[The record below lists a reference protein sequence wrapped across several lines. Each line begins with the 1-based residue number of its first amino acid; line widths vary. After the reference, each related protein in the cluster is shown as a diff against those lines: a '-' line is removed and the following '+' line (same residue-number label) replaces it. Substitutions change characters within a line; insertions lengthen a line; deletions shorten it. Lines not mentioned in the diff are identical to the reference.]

1 MKQSLALLFT
11 IALVGC
17 SQDSSELVSNNKQIP
32 DITQAQLDN
41 LAKEL
46 DIKYQF
52 ISNVETNCPDKAGEK
67 VDHCYAAVIHVTNKE
82 ALLAKNWQL
91 NYSQVYPMY
100 AFESEQFNVEHLNG
114 DIHQISPKAEF
125 EGLVANK
132 NYQIK
137 LWMKATLITESAVLP
152 NYWLS
157 SDKLA
162 AKVVSSTRTGI
173 DPETLLETQPYVV
186 PFSDLPK
193 QIKSA
198 ANDINEYASASWLF
212 NHNKDTKVD
221 NSLLDI
227 GIVPTPN
234 KINVISTDSVLDIS
248 AGFNYDFI
256 GTSSDKLSGVI
267 KRISTLGIKRADNGA
282 LVSINVD
289 KQNKLHPEGYQ
300 LTITTSGIDILA
312 SSDQGAF
319 YALQSVA
326 SLYDLNQ
333 DKLPLVTIQDA
344 PHYDYRG
351 QHLDVAR
358 NFISK
363 DFIITLI
370 KQMSAIKLNTL
381 HLHLAE
387 DEAWRLE
394 LPSFPE
400 LTEIGGERCMDL
412 SDKRCL
418 QPQLGSADDQS
429 RDGYLS
435 INDYLEIL
443 KVANQHFVEVVPSLD
458 MPGHSRAA
466 IKAMEARYYH
476 FMKQEDEVAA
486 TEYLLSDL
494 NDKTEYRSIQ
504 NYTDNTI
511 NVCKESSYRF
521 VERVL
526 DDLIGMHESADHPLT
541 TYHIGAD
548 ETAGAWIDS
557 PECQALVANPNND
570 VHDLEHLG
578 AHFIERVAHIVANR
592 GILPAGWNDGMSET
606 RVERMPQK
614 AASYIWGALPWGAHQ
629 QLSEQAYRGWDV
641 ILSVPDVFYFDFPYE
656 VDPKERGYHW
666 ASRRIDS
673 RNVFNFMPDNL
684 PIHAEFRV
692 DTLGQPFEID
702 DRLQKDKEGK
712 VSHKPLPPRYK
723 VKGIQGQL
731 WTETVRSNRQA
742 SYMLFPRIFGLAE
755 RAWHK
760 PEWAVP
766 YNYQGDVYNQQTS
779 KFNEDKRILQQQDWQ
794 LFSNNLSQKQL
805 PKLEKEG
812 IFYRLPTVGGVIKE
826 GILHANV
833 SLPGLPIEYKP
844 QSSDHWLPYAEPIA
858 VDGSVIIR
866 ARSYDGKRAG
876 RSLTVVK

>member
-1 MKQSLALLFT
+1 MKQSLAFLL
-11 IALVGC
+11 ILALFGC
-17 SQDSSELVSNNKQIP
+17 SQDNPEITNNNKQIP
-32 DITQAQLDN
+32 DISQSQLDD
-41 LAKEL
+41 LAKKLE
-46 DIKYQF
+46 IKYQF
-52 ISNVETNCPDKAGEK
+52 ISNIETDCPDKEDEK
-67 VDHCYAAVIHVTNKE
+67 VDHCYGAIIHIVNKE
-82 ALLAKNWQL
+82 SLLAKNWQL

-114 DIHQISPKAEF
+114 DIHRISPKDEF
-125 EGLVANK
+125 KGLVANE

-157 SDKLA
+157 SDKLE

-173 DPETLLETQPYVV
+173 DPETLLEIQPYVV
-186 PFSDLPK
+186 PFSDLPT
-193 QIKSA
+193 QVKSA
-198 ANDINEYASASWLF
+198 PNDINEYASAAWLF
-212 NHNKDTKVD
+212 DHNKDTAVD
-221 NSLLDI
+221 LTSLDI
-227 GIVPTPN
+227 GIIPTPAL
-234 KINVISTDSVLDIS
+234 INLTSTNSALDIS
-248 AGFNYDFI
+248 NGFTYQFV
-256 GTSSDKLSGVI
+256 GVDPNDLGGAI
-267 KRISTLGIKRADNGA
+267 KRLADLGINQTENGA
-282 LVSINVD
+282 PVTITVNS
-289 KQNKLHPEGYQ
+289 QNKIHREGYQ
-300 LTITTSGIDILA
+300 LTISASGINILA
-312 SSDQGAF
+312 NSSKGAF
-319 YALQSVA
+319 YALQSIA
-326 SLYDLNQ
+326 SLYKLNQ
-333 DKLPLVTIQDA
+333 TKLPLVNIQDA

-358 NFISK
+358 NFVSK
-363 DFIITLI
+363 DFIINLI

-400 LTEIGGERCMDL
+400 LTEIGGKRCMDL
-412 SDKRCL
+412 SDKHCL
-418 QPQLGSADDQS
+418 QPQLGSAGDSS

-435 INDYLEIL
+435 MTDYHEIL
-443 KVANQHFVEVVPSLD
+443 SVANQHFVTVVPSLD

-476 FMKQEDEVAA
+476 FMKQEDEAAA

-526 DDLIGMHESADHPLT
+526 DDLISMHKSANHPLT

-557 PECQALVANPNND
+557 PECQALAANPNND
-570 VHDLEHLG
+570 VHELEHLG

-606 RVERMPQK
+606 RIKNMPQN
-614 AASYIWGALPWGAHQ
+614 AVSYIWGALPWGAHQ
-629 QLSEQAYRGWDV
+629 QLSEQAHRGWDV

-673 RNVFNFMPDNL
+673 RNIFNFMPDNL
-684 PIHAEFRV
+684 PVHAEFRV

-702 DRLQKDKEGK
+702 DRPQKDKQGK
-712 VSHKPLPPRYK
+712 VTHQPLPK
-723 VKGIQGQL
+723 KFKIKGIQGQL

-742 SYMLFPRIFGLAE
+742 SYMIFPRIYSLAE

-760 PEWAVP
+760 PDWAVP
-766 YNYQGDVYNQQTS
+766 YDYKGDVYNKES
-779 KFNEDKRILQQQDWQ
+779 NKFSEDKRQQQQKDWQ
-794 LFSNNLSQKQL
+794 SFSNNLSIKQL

-812 IFYRLPTVGGVIKE
+812 IFYRLPTVGAVVKE
-826 GILHANV
+826 GTLYANV
-833 SLPGLPIEYKP
+833 SLPGLPIEYKL
-844 QSSDHWLPYAEPIA
+844 QSTDLWMPYKGPVPVSGTIT
-858 VDGSVIIR
+858 IR
-866 ARSYDGKRAG
+866 TRSYDGKRAG
-876 RSLTVVK
+876 RSLTVIK